1 MGRKV
6 PENAAEW
13 LERYEQRY
21 RKAFDNYQSTG
32 DPKYDRQVWEY
43 DNVCEAFRALLE
55 ARDQRDEAIRK
66 RLMSKKWVVD
76 RLVNPSYS
84 KTEVIKMLDDAV
96 YW

>member
-1 MGRKV
+1 MNTIIIEFLSKLMV
-6 PENAAEW
+6 C
-13 LERYEQRY
+13 L
-21 RKAFDNYQSTG
+21 TI
-32 DPKYDRQVWEY
+32 
-43 DNVCEAFRALLE
+43 VCEAFRALLE